1 MLPIRQP
8 TNSWVQ
14 GRVRTPRKTN
24 VLRPVY
30 RLGWLVIWSTWLVT
44 VVLVM
49 PALVSRHYGFHRA
62 VLFVLVSAAAYF
74 LHRLWDRWITGRP
87 MPRSK
92 RHS

>member
-49 PALVSRHYGFHRA
+49 MIPMMVIVYPNLWNRQFIVFQVLPKVALVLMQ
-62 VLFVLVSAAAYF
+62 V
-74 LHRLWDRWITGRP
+74 TGLLP
-87 MPRSK
+87 EMVM
-92 RHS
+92 